1 MTNIEIGSRIK
12 QRREQLGLTQQFVAD
27 TISLTKSTIQRYET
41 GQVEKLKMPVI
52 MEIARAI
59 DANPDWII
67 GKADSPQKKEPA
79 LAEEDRLSPL
89 DKEILT
95 GFRQL
100 PPAVQE
106 LVRKQIAAWKAS
118 E

>member
-1 MTNIEIGSRIK
+1 MNNTFGDRLK
-12 QRREQLGLTQQFVAD
+12 QIRVGKGMSQDEFAFLLKTSKQV
-27 TISLTKSTIQRYET
+27 ISRYENNQRIPKLTVAEDYAALLGVSVEYLVDNT
-41 GQVEKLKMPVI
+41 G
-52 MEIARAI
+52 
-59 DANPDWII
+59 N
-67 GKADSPQKKEPA
+67 SPIKKEPA
-79 LAEEDRLSPL
+79 LTEEDRLSAL